1 LAKIYANELW
11 RTINN
16 QVVNGLTD
24 NDLESFREPGNSFNS
39 RVTTWGA
46 YDNTY
51 RYYKNILFNTAM
63 EMPQEFFD
71 LYKKIPNTRVGNP
84 LCVTVSGLKI
94 NMEYLFSVQE
104 IMFLGQEF
112 LKREGGVN
120 SCTEIGGGYGRLC
133 HAVIELFPNI
143 SSYTMVDLA
152 PMQKV
157 SKMYLSK
164 VLPSNQFKKV
174 NFVEVN
180 EVDKL
185 DNFDL
190 AININ
195 SFAEMRKE
203 HVDEYLNIIN
213 NKANMFYS
221 RNTIGKY
228 TAESIGLLE
237 YDEKQM
243 KSALESGKCQN
254 EIDIF
259 DSDILISE
267 RRNYLKSYRPDN
279 RWIVIKDE
287 ISYPYTYYHHVL
299 YAKSS

>member
-1 LAKIYANELW
+1 
-11 RTINN
+11 
-16 QVVNGLTD
+16 
-24 NDLESFREPGNSFNS
+24 
-39 RVTTWGA
+39 
-46 YDNTY
+46 
-51 RYYKNILFNTAM
+51 
-63 EMPQEFFD
+63 
-71 LYKKIPNTRVGNP
+71 
-84 LCVTVSGLKI
+84 
-94 NMEYLFSVQE
+94 
-104 IMFLGQEF
+104 
-112 LKREGGVN
+112 
-120 SCTEIGGGYGRLC
+120 
-133 HAVIELFPNI
+133 
-143 SSYTMVDLA
+143 
-152 PMQKV
+152 
-157 SKMYLSK
+157 
-164 VLPSNQFKKV
+164 V

-190 AININ
+190 EININ

>member
-1 LAKIYANELW
+1 MSKIYANELW
-11 RTINN
+11 RVINN
-16 QVVNGLTD
+16 QVVNGFTE
-24 NDLESFREPGNSFNS
+24 NDLESFREPKNSFNS

-46 YDNTY
+46 YDKTY
-51 RYYKNILFNTAM
+51 MYYKNILFNTATAM
-63 EMPQEFFD
+63 HQDFLD
-71 LYKKIPNTRVGNP
+71 LYKKIPNTRVGHP
-84 LCVTVSGLKI
+84 LCVVVSGVKI

-104 IMFLGQEF
+104 IMFLGLE
-112 LKREGGVN
+112 LLRGVN

-157 SKMYLSK
+157 SKMYLRK
-164 VLPSNQFKKV
+164 VLTSSQFKKV

-203 HVDEYLNIIN
+203 HVYEYLNIIN

-228 TAESIGLLE
+228 IAESIGLVE

-243 KSALESGKCQN
+243 KSALESGICQSK
-254 EIDIF
+254 IDIF
-259 DSDILISE
+259 DSDILTAA
-267 RRNYLKSYRPDN
+267 RHNYLKCYRPNN
-279 RWIVIKDE
+279 RWIVLKDE
-287 ISYPYTYYHHVL
+287 ISYPYTFYHHVL